1 MKTIKQLLEQKEKL
15 NKKFESYNY
24 KYNFTYDY
32 ILEKQGRIEEKLIKI
47 DYELEKLGYFIKK
60 N

>member
-24 KYNFTYDY
+24 NYKVSFDY
-32 ILEKQGRIEEKLIKI
+32 IQEKQGRIEEKIIKI
-47 DYELEKLGYFIKK
+47 DNQLEKLGYFSK
-60 N
+60 

>member
-24 KYNFTYDY
+24 KYNFSYEY
-32 ILEKQGRIEEKLIKI
+32 IQEKQGRIEEKLIKI
-47 DYELEKLGYFIKK
+47 DSQLEKLGYFTK
-60 N
+60 